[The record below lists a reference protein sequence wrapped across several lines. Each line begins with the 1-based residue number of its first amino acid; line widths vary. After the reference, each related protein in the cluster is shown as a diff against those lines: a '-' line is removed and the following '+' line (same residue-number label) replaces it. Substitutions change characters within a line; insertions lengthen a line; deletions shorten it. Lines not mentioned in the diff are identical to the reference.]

1 MSAMMPAVVHYELK
15 PGAVELREIPVPEP
29 GETDVVLRVRGV
41 GVCGSDVHQF
51 HNAHSWPT
59 RLPVVLGHEFCG
71 EIAKIGRAVKGFA
84 EGDRVVSET
93 AAEIDDGS
101 PMVREGRY
109 NLDPKRQGYGAFI
122 DGAMARFVRVPARC
136 LHRIPKGVPDEV
148 AAITEPCCVS
158 YQATVVNSRVKPGD
172 VVVVIGPGPI
182 GLLCGRMASLSGAG
196 AVVLAGIT
204 RDKTRME
211 IGLKAG
217 ATHAVDV
224 QTQDAARIIA
234 DLGDG
239 LGADVVIDAAGHS
252 ATLQSALQWVRPG
265 GHITKVG
272 WGPQPLNFS
281 LDPLVQKAVTLQ
293 GSFSHTW
300 AVWERVLRMLGT
312 GQLDV
317 RPFISKVATLEGWKE
332 CFDGMAEG
340 KLLKAVLT
348 P

>member
-1 MSAMMPAVVHYELK
+1 
-15 PGAVELREIPVPEP
+15 
-29 GETDVVLRVRGV
+29 
-41 GVCGSDVHQF
+41 
-51 HNAHSWPT
+51 
-59 RLPVVLGHEFCG
+59 
-71 EIAKIGRAVKGFA
+71 
-84 EGDRVVSET
+84 
-93 AAEIDDGS
+93 
-101 PMVREGRY
+101 MVREGRY

-224 QTQDAARIIA
+224 QTQDAARIKIGRA
-234 DLGDG
+234 H
-239 LGADVVIDAAGHS
+239 V
-252 ATLQSALQWVRPG
+252 
-265 GHITKVG
+265 
-272 WGPQPLNFS
+272 
-281 LDPLVQKAVTLQ
+281 
-293 GSFSHTW
+293 
-300 AVWERVLRMLGT
+300 
-312 GQLDV
+312 
-317 RPFISKVATLEGWKE
+317 
-332 CFDGMAEG
+332 
-340 KLLKAVLT
+340 
-348 P
+348 